1 MSRPLIPLT
10 PLGPTSDVSVRPAV
24 PGDERE
30 VARVQLAAWRDTLAE
45 TLGDAVLDGIDP
57 DQLTAQWSRAI
68 TAPPGPG
75 YRVLVAMHGPRL
87 VGFASVA
94 PVTAPAESGD
104 DVPGGE
110 ILALE
115 VLPEARRVGH
125 GSRLLAAVVDLLRDE
140 DRAGSVQTWVLAGDA
155 VREQFLGSAGLD
167 DMGAERRLG
176 SDGDPREVTERLW
189 AAAI

>member
-1 MSRPLIPLT
+1 MTSPLA
-10 PLGPTSDVSVRPAV
+10 PTADVSVRPAI
-24 PGDERE
+24 PGDEHA
-30 VARVQLAAWRDTLAE
+30 VAGVQLAAWQDTLAE
-45 TLGDAVLDGIDP
+45 TLGEGVLDRIDVA
-57 DQLTAQWSRAI
+57 QLAAQWAQAI

-75 YRVLVAMHGPRL
+75 FRVLVAMHGPRL

-94 PVTAPAESGD
+94 PVTAPPEAGD

-115 VLPEARRVGH
+115 VLPEARRLGH

-140 DRAGSVQTWVLAGDA
+140 DRAGSVQTWVLTGDA
-155 VREQFLGSAGLD
+155 IREQFLGAAGLD
-167 DMGAERRLG
+167 DMGAQRRLG
-176 SDGDPREVTERLW
+176 TEGDPRELTERLW

>member
-1 MSRPLIPLT
+1 
-10 PLGPTSDVSVRPAV
+10 
-24 PGDERE
+24 
-30 VARVQLAAWRDTLAE
+30 
-45 TLGDAVLDGIDP
+45 
-57 DQLTAQWSRAI
+57 
-68 TAPPGPG
+68 
-75 YRVLVAMHGPRL
+75 VLVAMHGPRL

-94 PVTAPAESGD
+94 PVTAPAETGD
-104 DVPGGE
+104 EVPGGE

-167 DMGAERRLG
+167 DMGAVRRLG
-176 SDGDPREVTERLW
+176 SEGDPREVTERLW